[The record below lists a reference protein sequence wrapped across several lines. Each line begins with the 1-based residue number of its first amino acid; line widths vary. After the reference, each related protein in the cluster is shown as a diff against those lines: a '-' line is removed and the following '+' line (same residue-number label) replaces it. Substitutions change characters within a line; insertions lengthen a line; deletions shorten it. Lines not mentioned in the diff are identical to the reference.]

1 MDFHGPGIIFVNV
14 FRLSPGVLQI
24 SSLSNARTTFVLI
37 SKNFLQC
44 WLLLPNTSFSTPIT
58 SLGNASAIFSS
69 SLLYQ
74 KDSNIYSAPPSS
86 SFCILSLF
94 VEQSMMQYIVSYILK
109 ICPIYDFVCYNKGR
123 TELVTSS
130 SSGLALFT

>member
-37 SKNFLQC
+37 SKNFLQY
-44 WLLLPNTSFSTPIT
+44 WPLLRCTSFSTPIT

-69 SLLYQ
+69 LLYQ
-74 KDSNIYSAPPSS
+74 KDSNIYSAPSSS

-109 ICPIYDFVCYNKGR
+109 ICPIYDFICYNKGR
-123 TELVTSS
+123 T
-130 SSGLALFT
+130 

>member
-44 WLLLPNTSFSTPIT
+44 WLLLPSTSFSTPIT
-58 SLGNASAIFSS
+58 SLGNASAIFS

-94 VEQSMMQYIVSYILK
+94 AEQSMMQYIVSYILK
-109 ICPIYDFVCYNKGR
+109 ICPIYDFVYYNKGR

>member
-44 WLLLPNTSFSTPIT
+44 WLLLRCTSFSTPIT

-69 SLLYQ
+69 LLYQ
-74 KDSNIYSAPPSS
+74 KDSNIYSAPSS

-109 ICPIYDFVCYNKGR
+109 ICPIYDFICYNKDR